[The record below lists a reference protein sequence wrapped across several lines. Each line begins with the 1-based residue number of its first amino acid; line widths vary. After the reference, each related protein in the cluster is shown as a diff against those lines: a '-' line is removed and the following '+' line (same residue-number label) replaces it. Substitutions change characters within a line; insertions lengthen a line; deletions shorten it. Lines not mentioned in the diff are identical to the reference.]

1 MPIFAYPTPVISP
14 FNAEH
19 IHPSDIQTI
28 RDVLRNASAFDFTP
42 VMTQEVGARVPV
54 RLEDGQEEEQLIL
67 RFKLSGDLIVH
78 FDSQDG
84 DAEGWVRFR
93 AGPDVRDT
101 VAEGSKFGRFT
112 RVIDGFI
119 D

>member
-1 MPIFAYPTPVISP
+1 MPNQIP
-14 FNAEH
+14 
-19 IHPSDIQTI
+19 IQTI
-28 RDVLRNASAFDFTP
+28 RDVLRSAADFDFTP
-42 VMTQEVGARVPV
+42 VSTQEMGDRSVSSLPD
-54 RLEDGQEEEQLIL
+54 LKEEQEIIL
-67 RFKLSGDLIVH
+67 RFQASGDLIVH

-84 DAEGWVRFR
+84 DTEGWVRFR